1 MIIKFFL
8 SFSFFFLFCATL
20 YAEINFNE
28 FEEIREKNGYFIGD
42 PNLNEILE
50 KGEDYIVIRNKSAK
64 AKIPFYLKGD
74 FYFNES
80 AYVMFHEAK
89 KFCEKN
95 KNNLNQTANSNR
107 LTIDEHTVI
116 YGCYTSFD
124 KVFNEKFP
132 NVSEDFKEKTNFY
145 GFCKWMVITGDK
157 KYYKDLECSKKERI
171 MEEFWPQAS
180 IITKEIVDQQNKY
193 KDRNDTTFEIIK
205 RVMAEINKPIITEE
219 DKSTLVAASSGT
231 GFFISKNGYIV
242 TNNHV
247 IEGCERIDTHYKGSI
262 SKANLLFADKI
273 NDLAIISADIKPS
286 MAFPMSLEDASLL
299 EDIIVAGYPLGKNI
313 SSSIK
318 TSKGSVTSLAGYG
331 DNYSNFQ
338 IDAALNP
345 GNSGGP
351 IINNKGNIVGVA
363 VATYGKDTGVESFN
377 FGVKSSTLKTF
388 VKSNNIDFTT
398 PSNIEL
404 SNKDL
409 GIIITE
415 ATIYLECWMTVAK
428 IKELINKENN
438 LKAFFTKYK

>member
-1 MIIKFFL
+1 MSI
-8 SFSFFFLFCATL
+8 SFFFLCFANL
-20 YAEINFNE
+20 HAKIDVKE
-28 FEEIREKNGYFIGD
+28 FDQIREKNGYFIGD

-64 AKIPFYLKGD
+64 AKISFYYKGD
-74 FYFNES
+74 FLFNES

-95 KNNLNQTANSNR
+95 KNNLNYAANSNR

-116 YGCYTSFD
+116 YGCYTTFDTVFD
-124 KVFNEKFP
+124 KKFP
-132 NVSEDFKEKTNFY
+132 NVSKDFKKQIDFY
-145 GFCKWMVITGDK
+145 SWCKNMTKTGDK
-157 KYYKDLECSKKERI
+157 EYYKDMECSKKERK
-171 MEEFWPQAS
+171 MEEFWPQAP
-180 IITKEIVDQQNKY
+180 IIVEEISNQQDKY

-205 RVMAEINKPIITEE
+205 RVMAGINKPIITEE
-219 DKSTLVAASSGT
+219 DKSTLVAAASGT

-247 IEGCERIDTHYKGSI
+247 IDGCERIDTHYKGSI

-273 NDLAIISADIKPS
+273 NDLAIISVDIKPS
-286 MAFPMSLEDASLL
+286 MVFPISLDDASLL

-388 VKSNNIDFTT
+388 AKSNNIKFTT

-415 ATIYLECWMTVAK
+415 ATIYLECWMTIAK
-428 IKELINKENN
+428 IKEC
-438 LKAFFTKYK
+438 LKVIFLVN